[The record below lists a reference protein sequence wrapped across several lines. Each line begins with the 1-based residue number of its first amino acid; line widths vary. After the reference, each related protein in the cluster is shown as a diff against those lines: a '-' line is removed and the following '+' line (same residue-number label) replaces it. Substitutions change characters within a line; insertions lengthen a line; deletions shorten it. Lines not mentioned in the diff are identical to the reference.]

1 MQPGWTYLF
10 EAVYGDNTH
19 VVQYAFEGLV
29 LLAAV
34 KPDGQELRGITERQH
49 LAAQLGFMAVPS
61 LKGPW
66 AELCDRLSRGTPQN
80 VGGGSAV
87 PAAFEGWVVEEP
99 RGTRHKLVQAAF
111 QRTGRAAQLLHP
123 LTVWD
128 KVRNSRTSRAQLSA
142 GLPPHFQRELH
153 AILDATEGHFCR
165 VLRVLAHMAAQAHS
179 QQSQGRLCELLDG
192 MQGFLA
198 DRGGQVMELENMLA
212 SLTLLEG
219 GHESSGRSA
228 EGEQNRGAVK
238 ALHTSDSFQK
248 ALHYV
253 LQHTGGR
260 VEAPMFWRRISH
272 HEAPGSLPLLRGLVL
287 DCIRPDMDGTLPGY
301 SPSPNFAQTHAKGW
315 ARNGPADT
323 NMVLASRAHQGWG
336 EGSAAEILL
345 GGFRQLSY
353 ERLGKVQLV
362 CKEWQRVISC
372 DAVCKEKLKDGAAVR
387 RYRYGRVYGDYG
399 DEYDSMGGYDSMD
412 GYGSF

>member
-34 KPDGQELRGITERQH
+34 KPDGQELRGVTERQH
-49 LAAQLGFMAVPS
+49 LAAQLGVMAVPS
-61 LKGPW
+61 LQGPW

-128 KVRNSRTSRAQLSA
+128 KVRNSCTSRAQLSA
-142 GLPPHFQRELH
+142 GLPPHFQCELH
-153 AILDATEGHFCR
+153 AILDAMEDHFCR
-165 VLRVLAHMAAQAHS
+165 VLRYLAHMAAQANS
-179 QQSQGRLCELLDG
+179 QQSQGRLCELMDG

-212 SLTLLEG
+212 SLTLEEG
-219 GHESSGRSA
+219 RESSGCSA
-228 EGEQNRGAVK
+228 EGVQNRGAVK
-238 ALHTSDSFQK
+238 ALHSSDSFQK

-272 HEAPGSLPLLRGLVL
+272 IEAPGSLPLLRGLVL
-287 DCIRPDMDGTLPGY
+287 DCIRPGMDGTLPGY

-323 NMVLASRAHQGWG
+323 NMALASRAHQAWG

-345 GGFRQLSY
+345 GVISQLSY
-353 ERLGKVQLV
+353 ERLNGVQLV

-372 DAVCKEKLKDGAAVR
+372 DAVCKEKMKDWIAAAEMER
-387 RYRYGRVYGDYG
+387 LELSYSR
-399 DEYDSMGGYDSMD
+399 GGYRSMS